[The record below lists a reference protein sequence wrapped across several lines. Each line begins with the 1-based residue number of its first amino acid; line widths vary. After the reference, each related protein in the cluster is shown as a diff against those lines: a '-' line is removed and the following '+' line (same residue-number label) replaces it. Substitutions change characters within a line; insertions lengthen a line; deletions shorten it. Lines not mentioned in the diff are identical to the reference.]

1 VSIGRATLRRMSD
14 PRSQILA
21 EAGRAFGAAFD
32 PVAAP
37 WNVVHFLVPR
47 LADWAAIGVLD
58 PHGALHRVAHAH
70 VSEAAAAHLAN
81 TDPVTPARSVRASA
95 IGRVLRS
102 GRPVVV
108 ADLAD
113 RAEFLPPSIATP
125 GTRGLLMV
133 PLGPRRH
140 PIGLMVLGATEPGRF
155 GPADARLALA
165 LALRAGV
172 VLDIARRCQS
182 MRQQSE
188 SLVDTPQSRRHR
200 GEVSA
205 RARRRAELT
214 RQLIGRE

>member
-1 VSIGRATLRRMSD
+1 MVRATLRAMSD

-58 PHGALHRVAHAH
+58 THGALHRVAHAH

-81 TDPVTPARSVRASA
+81 TDPVTPARLVRASA

-108 ADLAD
+108 ADLGD
-113 RAEFLPPSIATP
+113 RAESLPSSMANS
-125 GTRGLLMV
+125 GTRGLLTV
-133 PLGPRRH
+133 PLGPRRR
-140 PIGLMVLGATEPGRF
+140 PLGLIVLGSAEPGRF
-155 GPADARLALA
+155 GPADARLA
-165 LALRAGV
+165 
-172 VLDIARRCQS
+172 
-182 MRQQSE
+182 
-188 SLVDTPQSRRHR
+188 
-200 GEVSA
+200 
-205 RARRRAELT
+205 
-214 RQLIGRE
+214 